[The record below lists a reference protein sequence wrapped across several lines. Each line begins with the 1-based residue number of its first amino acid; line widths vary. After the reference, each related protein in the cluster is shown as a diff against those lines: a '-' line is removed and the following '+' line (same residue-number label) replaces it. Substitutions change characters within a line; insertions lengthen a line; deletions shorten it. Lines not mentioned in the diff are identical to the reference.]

1 MILANDAAAA
11 DAVQQVFL
19 MILSGGRPKPLQE
32 EHYLRRAIR
41 NECFSALRRRRRTPQ
56 SLESDPPLL
65 ESLQADRDSPDDRM
79 ALERALRT
87 LPPEQR
93 EVVHLK
99 VFEGFTFEEIAEL
112 TSEPVNTMKSRYR
125 YAVEKLRSALEK

>member
-1 MILANDAAAA
+1 MILANHAAAA

-32 EHYLRRAIR
+32 QHYLRRAIR

-56 SLESDPPLL
+56 SLESDRPLL
-65 ESLQADRDSPDDRM
+65 ESLQADCDRPDDRI

-93 EVVHLK
+93 EVMHLK
-99 VFEGFTFEEIAEL
+99 LLEGFTFEEIANL
-112 TSEPVNTMKSRYR
+112 TSESVNTMKSRYR
-125 YAVEKLRSALEK
+125 YAVEKLRAALEK